1 MAGGG
6 RTPPDGRRQKMSRAR
21 AGKVWWGLGILVL
34 AALVFSYFSGALPWG
49 WGKAEK
55 KPLCWV
61 SPKNPNYIK
70 EAPGKDQE
78 GNELVP
84 VYATPSGEGKSG
96 GPAVAPSKGAR
107 KIKHWVSSMDPTYVR
122 DKPGKDYMGMD
133 LVPVYEEAP
142 AAPAGVQ
149 AAAAA
154 PGAQKGR
161 KVKYWVDPMDPTYVR
176 DKPGKAPCGMDLVP
190 VYEEEGGAAAPG
202 AIAVSPATIQSMGVR
217 TA

>member
-1 MAGGG
+1 
-6 RTPPDGRRQKMSRAR
+6 MSLAR
-21 AGKVWWGLGILVL
+21 AGKVWWGLGVLVL

-49 WGKAEK
+49 RGKAEK

-84 VYATPSGEGKSG
+84 VYATPSGAGKAG
-96 GPAVAPSKGAR
+96 GPAVATSKGAR

-133 LVPVYEEAP
+133 LVPVYEDEAP
-142 AAPAGVQ
+142 AA
-149 AAAAA
+149 
-154 PGAQKGR
+154 GAR
-161 KVKYWVDPMDPTYVR
+161 EIPPM
-176 DKPGKAPCGMDLVP
+176 
-190 VYEEEGGAAAPG
+190 GGFV
-202 AIAVSPATIQSMGVR
+202 I
-217 TA
+217 